1 MRIAFVVQRYGEKVN
16 GGAELLCRQ
25 VAERI
30 QRYFSVDVLT
40 TCALEYLTWENYF
53 PAGTSTVNGISV
65 HRFPTDCSRDM
76 RAFNVFAKKLFANP
90 QRSIVDELAWIR
102 LQGPSSPAL
111 LTYIKEHEEQ
121 YDLFIFV
128 TYSYLTTFLGLQLV
142 SRKSL
147 LIPAAHEEPHF
158 YLQAYQ
164 PIFHLPLGICY
175 NTEEERRLVQRQWRN
190 AHIPWCVAGAGVV
203 QTSSAAPIPEDT
215 VTVLPE
221 LPQSYLLYVG
231 RIDLMKGCQE
241 LITFFLRYLS
251 ERQVDLHL
259 VLLGKHAMQIPKHPR
274 IFAPGFVSSAQ
285 KQAALQGAML
295 VVNPSQYESL
305 SFMVLEAWQAGV
317 PVLVN
322 GRSEV
327 LVEHC
332 LTSNGGLYYSG
343 YDEFACCLDL
353 LVSNQVLR
361 TAMGKQ
367 GEHYITEHYS
377 WDTIEKIYV
386 DFILQIANT

>member
-111 LTYIKEHEEQ
+111 FTYIKEHEEQ

-164 PIFHLPLGICY
+164 PIFHLPW
-175 NTEEERRLVQRQWRN
+175 N
-190 AHIPWCVAGAGVV
+190 
-203 QTSSAAPIPEDT
+203 
-215 VTVLPE
+215 
-221 LPQSYLLYVG
+221 LL
-231 RIDLMKGCQE
+231 
-241 LITFFLRYLS
+241 
-251 ERQVDLHL
+251 
-259 VLLGKHAMQIPKHPR
+259 
-274 IFAPGFVSSAQ
+274 
-285 KQAALQGAML
+285 
-295 VVNPSQYESL
+295 
-305 SFMVLEAWQAGV
+305 
-317 PVLVN
+317 
-322 GRSEV
+322 
-327 LVEHC
+327 
-332 LTSNGGLYYSG
+332 
-343 YDEFACCLDL
+343 
-353 LVSNQVLR
+353 
-361 TAMGKQ
+361 
-367 GEHYITEHYS
+367 
-377 WDTIEKIYV
+377 
-386 DFILQIANT
+386 